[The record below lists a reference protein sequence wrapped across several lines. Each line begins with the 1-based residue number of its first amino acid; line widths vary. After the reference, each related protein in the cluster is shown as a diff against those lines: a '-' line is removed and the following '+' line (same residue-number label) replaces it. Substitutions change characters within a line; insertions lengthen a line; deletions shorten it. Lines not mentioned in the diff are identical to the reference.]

1 MNKLF
6 LLGPVTTDFYA
17 FQVMPGKMNKAWL
30 FFRDLSWYINFEG
43 ALTSLQKPNYF
54 FATPIYGNSG
64 IRVMEITEHYLP
76 EIQGKTLGLSLHFE
90 ESTPLEAAEAIL
102 DWAGS
107 NQISGRS
114 SISQVDGK
122 TIVVLPNLFNFQLEI
137 S

>member
-1 MNKLF
+1 
-6 LLGPVTTDFYA
+6 
-17 FQVMPGKMNKAWL
+17 
-30 FFRDLSWYINFEG
+30 
-43 ALTSLQKPNYF
+43 
-54 FATPIYGNSG
+54 
-64 IRVMEITEHYLP
+64 MEITEHYLP

-90 ESTPLEAAEAIL
+90 DTTPLEAAEAIL